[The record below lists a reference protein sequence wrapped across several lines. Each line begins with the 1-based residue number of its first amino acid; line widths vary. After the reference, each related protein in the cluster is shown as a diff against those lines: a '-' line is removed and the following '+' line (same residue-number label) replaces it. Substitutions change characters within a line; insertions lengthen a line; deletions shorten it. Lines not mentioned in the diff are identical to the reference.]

1 MNQLPEQDLPPGRHR
16 LLKEYLMTEIRHADE
31 AVATPRKRWV
41 RPALTAAAVATVAA
55 VTFTVLPSSGGA
67 DAGPHV
73 TSAAALLEDVAL
85 AAEHQHGYGRIRDDQ
100 FVYVDTEKTFYETGP
115 GAKAVS
121 VPLYRKESWVSV
133 DGTRQTLVRDGRSG
147 SELSNPPAPRGQE
160 IYGDFLSYNF
170 LKSLPTEPDA
180 MYDYLLE
187 TPPRLLKIAYID
199 IPVLGIR
206 DEYDDHQTVLQL
218 AGRLLQGSIVPPAQ
232 SAALYRAVAR
242 IPGVAVIRDSVDAR
256 GRHGVG
262 IARTDTKLPVRL
274 EWTFDKKTYEL
285 LGQRSTLTRDYRG
298 LRKGTVIS
306 DTAVQRRAVVDK
318 AGQRP

>member
-85 AAEHQHGYGRIRDDQ
+85 AAEHQHRYGRIRDDQ

-160 IYGDFLSYNF
+160 IYGDFLSYDF